1 MESID
6 KFIREKLKESR
17 LIHTYGVRDTAVH
30 LAKLYGAD
38 PDKAA
43 LAALYHDSY
52 RWLKGEEMN
61 RCIKEL
67 GIDDRYLNNPSL
79 AHSKIAAIM
88 IQKEFGEKDPDI
100 INAVCYHTT
109 GRENMSLLEKIIY
122 LADAIEPSRDYP
134 GVDNLRALAEEDL
147 DKACLASMKNTE
159 SFVKESGS
167 PVDSDTLNAIKYI
180 EKTISNTER
189 K

>member
-17 LIHTYGVRDTAVH
+17 LKHTYGVRDTAVH

-61 RCIKEL
+61 KCIKEL
-67 GIDDRYLNNPSL
+67 GLDDKYLNNPSL
-79 AHSKIAAIM
+79 AHSKIASIM
-88 IQKEFGEKDPDI
+88 IQKEFGETDSDI

-122 LADAIEPSRDYP
+122 LADAIEPSREYP
-134 GVDNLRALAEEDL
+134 KVDELRALADVDL
-147 DKACLASMKNTE
+147 DKACLESMKNTE
-159 SFVKESGS
+159 EFVRNSGS
-167 PVDSDTLNAIKYI
+167 PVDSDTIKAIKYL
-180 EKTISNTER
+180 EKI